1 MVNKIRKTHDTF
13 KDPNLVVGGNIRQ
26 EISSYFLLLNVVS
39 KLLLKTSN
47 ETLTYLVFKL
57 LLCKDHLLAVDTW
70 LC

>member
-13 KDPNLVVGGNIRQ
+13 KDPNLVVDGNIRQ
-26 EISSYFLLLNVVS
+26 EISSYFLLLNVVL